1 MANIVE
7 VFSGIQGEGTIV
19 GYRQL
24 FVRFANCQLDCG
36 YCDTDFAEKQ
46 YANIEIEPG
55 KRNFIQWKNPVDYNL
70 LAEHLI
76 SMNRQLK
83 HHSVSLT
90 GGEPLLNS
98 KYLSK
103 LLPILRSEGMKI
115 YLETNGLLYS
125 YLSDIVKYVD
135 IIGMDIKL
143 KSATNQITNWL
154 EHEKFLTVAKDKEL
168 FVKVVVSNKTTENEI
183 KHIAEL
189 LEKLETNAPLILQP
203 ITPKRGFQPP
213 APDQLLQ
220 LMEIAINCNSDVRII
235 PQTHI
240 MLQQL

>member
-1 MANIVE
+1 MTNIVE
-7 VFSGIQGEGTIV
+7 VFSGIQGEGAIV

-24 FVRFANCQLDCG
+24 FVRFAKCQLDCG
-36 YCDTDFAEKQ
+36 YCDTDFSEKQ

-55 KRNFIQWKNPVDYNL
+55 KRNFMQWENPIDYNL

-76 SMNRQLK
+76 GMNLHLT

-98 KYLSK
+98 KYLSE
-103 LLPILRSEGMKI
+103 LLPILRSGGLKI
-115 YLETNGLLYS
+115 YLETNGLLHAS
-125 YLSDIVKYVD
+125 LSDVVKYVD

-143 KSATNQITNWL
+143 KSATNQTTNWL
-154 EHEKFLTVAKDKEL
+154 EHEKFLTAAKDKEL

-183 KHIAEL
+183 KHVAEL
-189 LEKLETNAPLILQP
+189 LDKCEINTPLILQP
-203 ITPKRGFQPP
+203 ITPTLGVQPP
-213 APDQLLQ
+213 GPDQLLQ
-220 LMEIAINCNSDVRII
+220 LMEVAIKCNLNVRVI
-235 PQTHI
+235 PQTHV